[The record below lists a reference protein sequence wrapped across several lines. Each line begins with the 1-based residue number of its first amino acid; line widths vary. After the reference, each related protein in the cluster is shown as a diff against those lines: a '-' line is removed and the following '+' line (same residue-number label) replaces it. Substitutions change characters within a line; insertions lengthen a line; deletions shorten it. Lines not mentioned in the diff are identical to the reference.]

1 MELII
6 TITYRIWH
14 ARNLLVFQEN
24 KVPVNQVIQQAQIN
38 AKEIRTLNRPI
49 HNASKLAATRPCSH
63 NNYGKPPSKGTLKAN
78 VDAHPL
84 W

>member
-38 AKEIRTLNRPI
+38 AKELRTNPFTMPRSLQLLD
-49 HNASKLAATRPCSH
+49 LAATTITGNLH
-63 NNYGKPPSKGTLKAN
+63 QKA
-78 VDAHPL
+78 L
-84 W
+84 